1 MEWKDIVELKKE
13 NALLRMK
20 LNVVNAEN
28 ESLKE
33 ELAKKEHDYRLL
45 GEYYECAI
53 QREDELA
60 DLMWEKEEEIEL
72 CSQQIDMYI
81 EKEQKYQDKLAEATQ
96 MLTDKDEEIKSN
108 KDFIKELG
116 KTNEITLDKLVE
128 ASEKIQELQVE
139 RDLANLRMCQAEGK
153 LEKAENYLRMF
164 TGRENW

>member
-1 MEWKDIVELKKE
+1 MVDLQRELVRMGAKLSIVQRE
-13 NALLRMK
+13 NAR
-20 LNVVNAEN
+20 
-28 ESLKE
+28 LKE

>member
-1 MEWKDIVELKKE
+1 MEWKDMVDLQRELVKMGAKLSIVQRE
-13 NALLRMK
+13 NAR
-20 LNVVNAEN
+20 
-28 ESLKE
+28 LKE

-60 DLMWEKEEEIEL
+60 DLMWEKEEEIE
-72 CSQQIDMYI
+72 
-81 EKEQKYQDKLAEATQ
+81 KYQ
-96 MLTDKDEEIKSN
+96 
-108 KDFIKELG
+108 
-116 KTNEITLDKLVE
+116 DKLVE

>member
-1 MEWKDIVELKKE
+1 MEWKDMVDLQRELVKMGAKLSIVQRE
-13 NALLRMK
+13 NAR
-20 LNVVNAEN
+20 
-28 ESLKE
+28 LKE

-81 EKEQKYQDKLAEATQ
+81 EKEQKYQDKLATAAQ
-96 MLTDKDEEIKSN
+96 MLAAKDKEIA
-108 KDFIKELG
+108 L
-116 KTNEITLDKLVE
+116 
-128 ASEKIQELQVE
+128 LQQQKC
-139 RDLANLRMCQAEGK
+139 RAEGK